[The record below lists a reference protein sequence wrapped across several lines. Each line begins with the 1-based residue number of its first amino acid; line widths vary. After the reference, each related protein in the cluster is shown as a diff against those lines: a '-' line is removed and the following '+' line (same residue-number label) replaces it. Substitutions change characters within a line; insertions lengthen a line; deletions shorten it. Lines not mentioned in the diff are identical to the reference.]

1 MMDRIYMDHGATSP
15 MLPEAL
21 DIMTDILRNAY
32 GNPSSIHGTGRQ
44 ARKIVE
50 EARRQAAKALNALPE
65 EIFFTSGGTEGDNW
79 ALRGMTA
86 RGGHVI
92 TSSVEH
98 HAVLH
103 TCAALEKHGIE
114 STFLPVDE
122 NGRVRLEDAERAM
135 RENTCLVSLMLAN
148 NEIGTIE
155 PVKEVC
161 ASAHARGIPVHTD
174 AVQAFGGIPVDV
186 QELGVDILSLSA
198 HKFGGPKGIGIMY
211 VRKGTRLERYMTG
224 GEQERRMRAGTE
236 NVASIAAAGAAMEA
250 VSRSLPERIAKIRQM
265 RDRLEEGIVRE
276 IPDVLINGGEAQR
289 IPGCLNVSFLGL
301 EGEAVLLRLDL
312 AGIAASSGSAC
323 TAGSL
328 DPSHVLMAIGRTRA
342 QAQASVR
349 FTLGGENSMAEVDE
363 VLEVLPPLVADL
375 RRLSG
380 RA

>member
-349 FTLGGENSMAEVDE
+349 FTLGVENSMAEVDE

>member
-148 NEIGTIE
+148 NEIGNIE

-349 FTLGGENSMAEVDE
+349 FTLGVENSMAEVDE

>member
-1 MMDRIYMDHGATSP
+1 
-15 MLPEAL
+15 MLPEVL

-103 TCAALEKHGIE
+103 TCAALEKHGIV

-349 FTLGGENSMAEVDE
+349 FTLGVENSMAEVDE

>member
-265 RDRLEEGIVRE
+265 RDHLEEGIVRE

-349 FTLGGENSMAEVDE
+349 FTLGVENSMAEVDE

>member
-135 RENTCLVSLMLAN
+135 RENTYLVSLMLAN

-349 FTLGGENSMAEVDE
+349 FTLGVENSMAEVDE

>member
-21 DIMTDILRNAY
+21 DIMTGILRNAY

-103 TCAALEKHGIE
+103 TCAALEKHGIV

-349 FTLGGENSMAEVDE
+349 FTLGVENSMAEVDE

>member
-21 DIMTDILRNAY
+21 DIMMDILRNAY

-349 FTLGGENSMAEVDE
+349 FTLGVENSMAEVNE

>member
-21 DIMTDILRNAY
+21 DIMTGILRNAY

-349 FTLGGENSMAEVDE
+349 FTLGVENSMAEVDE

>member
-21 DIMTDILRNAY
+21 DIMMDILRNAY

-103 TCAALEKHGIE
+103 TCAALEKHGIV

-349 FTLGGENSMAEVDE
+349 FTLGVENSMAEVNE